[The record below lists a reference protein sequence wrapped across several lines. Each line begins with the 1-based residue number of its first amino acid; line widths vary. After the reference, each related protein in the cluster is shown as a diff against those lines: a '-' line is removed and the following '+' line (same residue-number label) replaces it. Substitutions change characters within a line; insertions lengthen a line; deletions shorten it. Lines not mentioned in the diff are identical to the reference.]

1 MGETIR
7 FGVSISQEL
16 LEQFDNLLTHRGY
29 TNRSEGIRDMIRR
42 DLVEREEVEGKE
54 MVGSLTIV
62 YDHHVRELSEAL
74 IAFQH
79 DHHMNVLSS
88 LHIHLDHDNC
98 LEVIVVRGS
107 GTMIKSL
114 ADRILGTKGV
124 KHGRLAITSTGVE
137 LPR

>member
-1 MGETIR
+1 MGEAIR

-16 LEQFDNLLTHRGY
+16 LKQFDHLLEHREY
-29 TNRSEGIRDMIRR
+29 SNRSEAIRDLIRKE
-42 DLVEREEVEGKE
+42 LVEREEIAGKE
-54 MVGSLTIV
+54 IVGSLTIV

-74 IAFQH
+74 IGFQH

-88 LHIHLDHDNC
+88 LHIHLDHNNC

-107 GTMIKSL
+107 GTTIKSL
-114 ADRILGTKGV
+114 ANRILGTKGV
-124 KHGRLAITSTGVE
+124 KHGRLVTTTTGAD